1 MSRSLWKG
9 PFVEKSILK
18 KLMVFRIK
26 NQSSGT
32 VKTWSRSS
40 TVCPSFVN
48 YRFRVHNGKEFFPVL
63 VTSEMVGHKLGEFV
77 PTRARYEFKKKK
89 KKK

>member
-1 MSRSLWKG
+1 MSRSSWKG
-9 PFVEKSILK
+9 PFVERSILK
-18 KLMVFRIK
+18 KLMVFHEK

-32 VKTWSRSS
+32 LKTWSRSS
-40 TVCPSFVN
+40 TICPNFVN
-48 YRFRVHNGKEFFPVL
+48 YRFRIHNGKEFFPVL
-63 VTSEMVGHKLGEFV
+63 ITQAMVGYKLGEFV